1 MELSAKLTSLNKSCN
16 FPESLCLKVQKPWS
30 LRPIGPKSWEPS
42 PKTSTPGPESCHFP
56 RSLRP
61 IGPKSWEPVLATPG
75 PGLENAQIAPLGA
88 HFGHFWG
95 QGQQML
101 KLRRW
106 GLILGISGPGLEN
119 AEIAPLGPHFGHF
132 WGQGHQM
139 LKIAALGVHFSVF
152 CSQPHAGQLRPRTRK
167 TS

>member
-1 MELSAKLTSLNKSCN
+1 M
-16 FPESLCLKVQKPWS
+16 LK
-30 LRPIGPKSWEPS
+30 LRPWGLMFAI
-42 PKTSTPGPESCHFP
+42 PGAMARKCSNCASGGSF
-56 RSLRP
+56 
-61 IGPKSWEPVLATPG
+61 LATLG

-139 LKIAALGVHFSVF
+139 LKIAALGAHFSVF

-167 TS
+167 TP

>member
-1 MELSAKLTSLNKSCN
+1 MLKLRFWEIIFTISGARASKCSNCASGVSFSAISEARARKCSNCVPGGLFWPFL
-16 FPESLCLKVQKPWS
+16 VPW
-30 LRPIGPKSWEPS
+30 P
-42 PKTSTPGPESCHFP
+42 
-56 RSLRP
+56 
-61 IGPKSWEPVLATPG
+61 
-75 PGLENAQIAPLGA
+75 ENAQIAHLGV
-88 HFGHFWG
+88 HFGHFWC

-139 LKIAALGVHFSVF
+139 LKIAALGAHFSVF

-167 TS
+167 TP

>member
-1 MELSAKLTSLNKSCN
+1 MLKLRLWGFILAIPSAMARKCSNCAYVGS
-16 FPESLCLKVQKPWS
+16 F
-30 LRPIGPKSWEPS
+30 
-42 PKTSTPGPESCHFP
+42 
-56 RSLRP
+56 
-61 IGPKSWEPVLATPG
+61 LATLG
-75 PGLENAQIAPLGA
+75 PGLENAQIARLGA
-88 HFGHFWG
+88 HFGYFWG

-152 CSQPHAGQLRPRTRK
+152 CSQPHAGQLLPRTRN
-167 TS
+167 TA